1 MTTVMSPRLGLEH
14 SSRPGGDLVMST
26 SIASKPILNTLTLPR
41 GERCPTVLARFD
53 ALAPGEALQV
63 ITDHEPRPLLRHLR
77 RERQGLFEWTPLE
90 TGPELWRT
98 ELVRRA
104 ANLGELRCV
113 TEALAWDHDRLDA
126 LLARVFEER
135 ARSSYE
141 TARHLWHGFEF
152 GLRRHIRFEEQVLFP
167 ELEERTGMPRGA
179 GPTAVMRAEHRDI
192 EMLLEGIRGTVGVPG
207 SAAETLRAELVRVL
221 GEHNEK
227 EEQVLYPGTDNLLTR
242 EESDALVARIQEA

>member
-1 MTTVMSPRLGLEH
+1 
-14 SSRPGGDLVMST
+14 MST
-26 SIASKPILNTLTLPR
+26 ATASPKIVDTRTLAH
-41 GERCPTVLARFD
+41 GEGCPTVLARFD
-53 ALAPGEALQV
+53 TLAPGEALRV

-90 TGPELWRT
+90 TGPGLWRT

-126 LLARVFEER
+126 LLGRVFEER

-141 TARHLWHGFEF
+141 KARELWPSFEF

-167 ELEERTGMPRGA
+167 VFEKRTGLPEDA
-179 GPTAVMRAEHRDI
+179 GPTGVMRAEHRAI

-207 SAAETLRAELVRVL
+207 AAAETLRAELLRVL

-227 EEQVLYPGTDNLLTR
+227 EEQVLYPGTDSMLTP
-242 EESDALVARIQEA
+242 EESDALVASIQEA